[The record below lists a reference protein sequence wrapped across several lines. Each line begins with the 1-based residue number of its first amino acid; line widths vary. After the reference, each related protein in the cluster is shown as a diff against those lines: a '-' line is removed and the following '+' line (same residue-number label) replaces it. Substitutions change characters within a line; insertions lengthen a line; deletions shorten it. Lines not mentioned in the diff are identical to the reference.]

1 MNDFWQIL
9 QILLSSS
16 GSSSSSEEDNE
27 SAFFVV
33 DWSPL
38 VLSCPP
44 SMATSVVVV
53 PLKVS
58 SVDTSSLV
66 SGCSTMD
73 DGVSPFKLFSFEKS
87 RLDSICSIMGEGGST
102 LICD

>member
-1 MNDFWQIL
+1 MNDFWHIL
-9 QILLSSS
+9 HILFSSS
-16 GSSSSSEEDNE
+16 GSSSSSEEDHDE

-38 VLSCPP
+38 VLSCP
-44 SMATSVVVV
+44 SSVVI
-53 PLKVS
+53 PLKL
-58 SVDTSSLV
+58 SSLESSSLG

-73 DGVSPFKLFSFEKS
+73 DDDSVVPLKLSSLESS
-87 RLDSICSIMGEGGST
+87 RFDSICSALVEDDCST